1 VRPMKGDLSTRFGFL
16 VNDVARLYSREF
28 DRRARESLGLSR
40 AQCRLLGTIAREAV
54 PRTQVEL
61 ADLLDMTPMGVA
73 TLCDRMEAA
82 GLVRRETSPTDGRAR
97 LLFLEEKAGPM
108 LETALAIS
116 DKVQHRALVGLTAG
130 ERRELTRLL
139 LVVHGNLTNTAR
151 TGPVPS
157 GDGAEGGRDPSEDAR

>member
-1 VRPMKGDLSTRFGFL
+1 VRSVKGDLSTRFGFL
-16 VNDVARLYSREF
+16 VTDVARLYSREF

-97 LLFLEEKAGPM
+97 LLFLEEKAEPM
-108 LETALAIS
+108 LEIALEIS
-116 DKVQHRALVGLTAG
+116 DKVQRRALVGLTAS

-139 LVVHGNLTNTAR
+139 LVVHGNLANTAKKCAA
-151 TGPVPS
+151 PS
-157 GDGAEGGRDPSEDAR
+157 GSGTERGRDQPED